1 MAKGFFSA
9 VSIGLPNSKGQ
20 TNQQKVLD
28 LLNFEVQC
36 HPDETSKIFESVAE
50 FV

>member
-1 MAKGFFSA
+1 MGM
-9 VSIGLPNSKGQ
+9 GERNSKGQ